1 MKKSFLLFLIL
12 ILSMTMV
19 FSQGSKESSTTAA
32 NEVIELSYPTYRVG
46 TNVTA
51 GYTKVLIDSFNEH
64 FAGTYRIVV
73 EELPSDVAYQEKM
86 AILATT
92 GDLPDIVEGKGP
104 VMDLAIKNGQAVDL
118 TPFFAKDPQFRQE
131 VGEPAIL
138 SNTIGSKMYGVPPE
152 NQCFGYF
159 YNKEMFAKAG
169 ITPAKTWEEWMTN
182 LEKLKK
188 AGFIPLTFFTGENA
202 WTTQNVLVS
211 IIGTQNAA
219 ANALMNSQAKI
230 VDWNSQ
236 EVIDGLKLIQTM
248 FQNYSSSDAIGG
260 VYANVAN
267 YFLQEKA
274 AIMPNGSWMIPDFTN
289 PDKAT
294 SGFDKKVGVAMFPGD
309 GMIAN
314 YDFGYMICTK
324 DPAKLD
330 ACWEMIKWFN
340 NANAQRIKL
349 EVGGSFPIGP
359 MVEISAEYK
368 AKNPLMGDLVELLG
382 KAKWTYKTMNK
393 LAYPNLVYDGFQT
406 MYPELIYNRIT
417 AEQMVVKMTEVSKR
431 N

>member
-1 MKKSFLLFLIL
+1 MKKSVLFLCILLFAV
-12 ILSMTMV
+12 SMV
-19 FSQGSKESSTTAA
+19 FAQGSQEKASENADG
-32 NEVIELSYPTYRVG
+32 VIEISYPTYRVG

-51 GYTKVLIDSFNEH
+51 GYTKVLIDGFNQTYE
-64 FAGTYRIVV
+64 GKYRIVV

-104 VMDLAIKNGQAVDL
+104 VMDLAIRNGQAIDL
-118 TPFFAKDPQFRQE
+118 TPFFAKDPQFRAE

-138 SNTIGSKMYGVPPE
+138 SNTINGKIYGIPPE

-159 YNKEMFAKAG
+159 YNKEMFSKAG

-211 IIGTQNAA
+211 IIGTQNKT
-219 ANALMNSQAKI
+219 ANELMNSQSKI
-230 VDWNSQ
+230 IDWNKD
-236 EVIDGLKLIQTM
+236 EVIYGLKLIQEM
-248 FQNYSSSDAIGG
+248 FQEYSSRDAIGG

-289 PDKAT
+289 LDKT
-294 SGFDKKVGVAMFPGD
+294 KPGFDKKVGVAMFPND

-314 YDFGYMICTK
+314 YDYGYLICTK
-324 DPAKLD
+324 DSAKLD
-330 ACWEMIKWFN
+330 ACWEMIKYFN
-340 NANAQRIKL
+340 NAEAQKIKL
-349 EVGGSFPIGP
+349 EIGGSFPIGP
-359 MVEISAEYK
+359 MVKISEEFK
-368 AKNPLMGDLVELLG
+368 AKNPLMGELVDLLG

-406 MYPELIYNRIT
+406 IYPELIYNKIQ
-417 AEQMVVKMTEVSKR
+417 AEEMVVKMTEISKR